1 MLQLNWNLV
10 FEIINLI
17 ILCLLLKKF
26 LIKPVTAV
34 MDRRQAMISDGLSNA
49 RNSEAQADEL
59 KNRYEAA
66 LRDAR
71 NESGRL
77 IEEAK
82 KRAQEAKAR
91 IRK

>member
-49 RNSEAQADEL
+49 RNSEAQADD
-59 KNRYEAA
+59 
-66 LRDAR
+66 LRTVMKR
-71 NESGRL
+71 LSGMP
-77 IEEAK
+77 EMSPDV
-82 KRAQEAKAR
+82 
-91 IRK
+91 